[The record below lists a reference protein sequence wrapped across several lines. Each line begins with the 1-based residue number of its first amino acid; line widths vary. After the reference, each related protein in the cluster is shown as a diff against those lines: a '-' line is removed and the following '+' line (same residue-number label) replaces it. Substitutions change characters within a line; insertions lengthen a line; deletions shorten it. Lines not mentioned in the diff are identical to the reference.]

1 MARGLTVS
9 ERTRILS
16 MTLMGLPAT
25 VQIYNEDASPQTFD
39 SAGQDECFEV
49 SALTIGGQVINVK
62 KLTDE
67 DIEFIVTEAKYLIS
81 RDLAPAYVRGWA
93 KAG

>member
-1 MARGLTVS
+1 MR
-9 ERTRILS
+9 ERTRLLS

-25 VQIYNEDASPQTFD
+25 VQIYHEDASPQTTD
-39 SAGQDECFEV
+39 SAGQDEYIEV
-49 SALTIGGQVINVK
+49 SALTVGTQVVDIK

-81 RDLAPAYVRGWA
+81 RDLAPAHVRGWA

>member
-1 MARGLTVS
+1 MNEKTH
-9 ERTRILS
+9 ILA
-16 MTLMGLPAT
+16 MTLMGLPST
-25 VQIYNEDASPQTFD
+25 VQIYHEEASPQTFD

-81 RDLAPAYVRGWA
+81 RDLAPAHVRGWA